1 MSFGVESVEMMKFMS
16 DETNGGILANKI
28 ESISVAAF
36 AEKVDTLR
44 ENAVIL
50 DLGQAQTYARG
61 HIPGAVH
68 LPITKIVREE
78 GYATGLLPSQSALCA
93 LSEEYGLNSNK
104 TVYLYDDEG
113 GGWAGRMAWILD
125 ILCVPHIVYID
136 GGLRAWMRAGYALE
150 SERMASCAGPA
161 PTVLNLEPNVELNEM
176 LQLVESK
183 LVHILDARSAGEYQ
197 AVRQYAKRPGRIPR
211 AVHME
216 WTDCMSVSTD
226 YTLKPL
232 DDLRA
237 MLVSQGISD
246 SKPVVTYCQTHH
258 RSGLNYLVCRLLGL
272 NVRAYAGSWSEW
284 GNHPETP
291 IESDIV

>member
-1 MSFGVESVEMMKFMS
+1 MSN
-16 DETNGGILANKI
+16 ETKDSILANKI

-36 AEKVDTLR
+36 AEKLDMLR

-78 GYATGLLPSQSALCA
+78 EYATGLLPSQSALCA
-93 LSEEYGLNSNK
+93 LSEEYGLNSGK

-125 ILCVPHIVYID
+125 ILSVSHIVYID

-150 SERMASCAGPA
+150 SQRMVSSAGPA
-161 PTVLNLEPNVELNEM
+161 PIALNLEPNVELNEM
-176 LQLVESK
+176 LQLVEK
-183 LVHILDARSAGEYQ
+183 KAAHILDARSLGEYQ
-197 AVRQYAKRPGRIPR
+197 AVRQYAKRPGRIPG
-211 AVHME
+211 ALHLE
-216 WTDCMSVSTD
+216 WTDCILISTD
-226 YTLKPL
+226 YTLKSL
-232 DDLRA
+232 DNLRT
-237 MLVSQGISD
+237 MLASQGID
-246 SKPVVTYCQTHH
+246 GSKPVVTYCQTHH
-258 RSGLNYLVCRLLGL
+258 RSGLNYLACRLLGL

-291 IESDIV
+291 IESSTV